1 MPVQELGDET
11 GVSRRAV
18 VGCDLHL
25 DTGGK
30 QVPAHQIATAPGAIQ
45 KPGVVTRRQEAR
57 AEQWKRG
64 DSDPACDQVHRGLGV
79 FRRREWPPQ
88 GSDHGDPGPGLQ
100 AGKDARASAD
110 NFVQKLDRGAVGP
123 LPDACHGERPAQK
136 GIGTLSHADHDELR
150 RFRARADLRRVQNG
164 QKVVMTQIEVFKE
177 AYRTAENHRCKV
189 SVSQTPAATGRATIR
204 PRMSSSSRP
213 HRPPRFSTTLARM
226 AVNATLAGAWAAA
239 LLALLPFYLNADV
252 SLNLRNYLSLAL
264 PLILFYAPAS
274 GLMWALLAGLVRLF
288 AAFRV
293 RVPWIGFRPFWRFL
307 VADLCVLTL
316 LFGLNL
322 RYTRDYLPAAM
333 IRHLQV
339 GTTLLAVVALLL
351 AVDALW
357 RGLGRGRT
365 RPAQAVV
372 VMLLLTAGMFAIRD
386 RYRPTDPPRSA
397 SEIQPSRPTEG
408 VLLLGL
414 EGASPG
420 DFLPMVADGRLPHF
434 SALLSRGSS
443 APLRAPRPPRPAAA
457 WASVRTGLSPAS
469 HRVIGDQ
476 RLLPLRGEP
485 VFHLPPA
492 GLLVELPAAL
502 GLLRLESGGRTIPRV
517 VTGAGILAR
526 CGYRVVEKG
535 WPGQPATSPP
545 LTGRGVAA
553 LPSEVAVHVKAL
565 RHHLDV
571 ARRVAGGPPLA
582 RVLSKALASDLVTGR
597 SVMAALEAGSD
608 GPPWALM
615 VRFTGLDRVGRAFLR
630 YQRPDQFGNVTADEL
645 DAFGAVLPE
654 YYRFLDAWLGVLVEA
669 VGSGARVMVVSP
681 YGLEPVDVM
690 TRVRNALSGQWHD
703 TGTDRDGPPGILL
716 AAGPGFREGG
726 RLERARAVDVLPTLL
741 YILDLPVGRDMDG
754 QPLPQFASDEFAEH
768 HAISAVPSWETV
780 TVVPPPVVW

>member
-1 MPVQELGDET
+1 
-11 GVSRRAV
+11 
-18 VGCDLHL
+18 
-25 DTGGK
+25 
-30 QVPAHQIATAPGAIQ
+30 
-45 KPGVVTRRQEAR
+45 
-57 AEQWKRG
+57 
-64 DSDPACDQVHRGLGV
+64 
-79 FRRREWPPQ
+79 
-88 GSDHGDPGPGLQ
+88 
-100 AGKDARASAD
+100 
-110 NFVQKLDRGAVGP
+110 
-123 LPDACHGERPAQK
+123 
-136 GIGTLSHADHDELR
+136 
-150 RFRARADLRRVQNG
+150 
-164 QKVVMTQIEVFKE
+164 
-177 AYRTAENHRCKV
+177 
-189 SVSQTPAATGRATIR
+189 
-204 PRMSSSSRP
+204 
-213 HRPPRFSTTLARM
+213 M

-252 SLNLRNYLSLAL
+252 SLKVRHYLSLAL

-316 LFGLNL
+316 LYALNL

-333 IRHLQV
+333 IRHLQG
-339 GTTLLAVVALLL
+339 GTVLLAVVTLLL
-351 AVDALW
+351 VTDALW
-357 RGLGRGRT
+357 RGLGRR
-365 RPAQAVV
+365 RPRPVAAVV
-372 VMLLLTAGMFAIRD
+372 GMLLLTSGMFAIRD
-386 RYRPTDPPRSA
+386 RYRPMDPPRSA
-397 SEIQPSRPTEG
+397 SEIQPSSPTGG

-434 SALLSRGSS
+434 SALLRLGSS

-457 WASVRTGLSPAS
+457 WASVRTGLSPAA
-469 HRVIGDQ
+469 HRVIGEQ
-476 RLLPLRGEP
+476 RLLPLGGEP
-485 VFHLPPA
+485 VFQLPPA

-502 GLLRLESGGRTIPRV
+502 GLLRLEPGGRTVPDV
-517 VTGAGILAR
+517 VTGAEILAR
-526 CGYRVVEKG
+526 CGYRVVDMG

-545 LTGRGVAA
+545 LTGTGLAA
-553 LPSEVAVHVKAL
+553 LPSQVAVHVKSL
-565 RHHLDV
+565 RHYLDV
-571 ARRVAGGPPLA
+571 ARSVPGGPPLA
-582 RVLSKALASDLVTGR
+582 TVLSRALATDLVTGR
-597 SVMAALEAGSD
+597 SVLAALAADGD

-615 VRFTGLDRVGRAFLR
+615 VRFTGLDRIGRAFLR
-630 YQRPDQFGNVTADEL
+630 YQRPDRFGNVTADEL
-645 DAFGAVLPE
+645 DHFGAVLPE

-669 VGSGARVMVVSP
+669 AGSQARVLVVSP
-681 YGLEPVDVM
+681 YGLEPVAVM

-754 QPLPQFASDEFAEH
+754 QPLPRFASDTFADG

-780 TVVPPPVVW
+780 TVVPPPAVW

>member
-1 MPVQELGDET
+1 
-11 GVSRRAV
+11 
-18 VGCDLHL
+18 
-25 DTGGK
+25 
-30 QVPAHQIATAPGAIQ
+30 
-45 KPGVVTRRQEAR
+45 
-57 AEQWKRG
+57 
-64 DSDPACDQVHRGLGV
+64 
-79 FRRREWPPQ
+79 
-88 GSDHGDPGPGLQ
+88 
-100 AGKDARASAD
+100 
-110 NFVQKLDRGAVGP
+110 
-123 LPDACHGERPAQK
+123 
-136 GIGTLSHADHDELR
+136 
-150 RFRARADLRRVQNG
+150 
-164 QKVVMTQIEVFKE
+164 
-177 AYRTAENHRCKV
+177 
-189 SVSQTPAATGRATIR
+189 
-204 PRMSSSSRP
+204 
-213 HRPPRFSTTLARM
+213 M

-252 SLNLRNYLSLAL
+252 SLKVLHYLSLAL

-316 LFGLNL
+316 LYALNL

-333 IRHLQV
+333 IRHLQG
-339 GTTLLAVVALLL
+339 GTVLLAVVTLLL
-351 AVDALW
+351 VTDALW
-357 RGLGRGRT
+357 RGLGRR
-365 RPAQAVV
+365 RPRPMAAVV
-372 VMLLLTAGMFAIRD
+372 GMLLLTSGMFAIRD
-386 RYRPTDPPRSA
+386 RYRPMDPPRSA
-397 SEIQPSRPTEG
+397 SEIQPSSPTGG

-434 SALLSRGSS
+434 SALLRLGSS

-457 WASVRTGLSPAS
+457 WASVRTGLSPAA
-469 HRVIGDQ
+469 HRVIGEQ
-476 RLLPLRGEP
+476 RLLPLGGEP

-502 GLLRLESGGRTIPRV
+502 GLLRLEPGGRTVPGV
-517 VTGAGILAR
+517 VTGAEILAR
-526 CGYRVVEKG
+526 CGYRVVDMG

-545 LTGRGVAA
+545 LTGTGVAA
-553 LPSEVAVHVKAL
+553 LPSQVAVHVKAL

-571 ARRVAGGPPLA
+571 ARGVPGGPPLA
-582 RVLSKALASDLVTGR
+582 TVLSKALATDLVTGR
-597 SVMAALEAGSD
+597 SVLAALAAGGD

-615 VRFTGLDRVGRAFLR
+615 VRFTGLDRIGRAFLR
-630 YQRPDQFGNVTADEL
+630 YQRLDRFGNVTADEL
-645 DAFGAVLPE
+645 DHFGAVLPE

-669 VGSGARVMVVSP
+669 AGSQARILVVSP
-681 YGLEPVDVM
+681 YGLEPVAVM

-754 QPLPQFASDEFAEH
+754 QPLPRFASDSFADG

-780 TVVPPPVVW
+780 TVVPPPAVW